1 MPKPVGFGG
10 GLHNSETYIGGTAM
24 SKHGT
29 ASEGRV
35 LEFALTVAR
44 NAPRDLPVE
53 IMDIWDNQGEQ
64 MKQRLREAL
73 VSGPVI
79 KEPTAVSQSV
89 ETSPVPVTVPIAPGF
104 PAIGE
109 EFELTLDGDDPANDP
124 IEMVRRDGY
133 SSPEKWEHK
142 GERILG
148 KQTRRFKFV
157 GVGFCRNL
165 DEVWQKLAVYGEIPE
180 GQWREAYKKTKY
192 RVAYGRPVGVADP
205 SWVNPSGRAS
215 FPYVDEIG
223 RSDFHWTD
231 DDFYGDWL
239 WLVACK

>member
-89 ETSPVPVTVPIAPGF
+89 ETSPVPVTIPVAPGF
-104 PAIGE
+104 PAIVE
-109 EFELTLDGDDPANDP
+109 EFELPLDGDDPANDP
-124 IEMVRRDGY
+124 MEMVRRDGY
-133 SSPEKWEHK
+133 GSPEKWKHK
-142 GERILG
+142 GERISG
-148 KQTRRFKFV
+148 KQTGRFKLV
-157 GVGFCRNL
+157 GVGYCRNL
-165 DEVWQKLAVYGEIPE
+165 DEVRQKLAVHDEIPG
-180 GQWREAYKKTKY
+180 GQWREAYKAKF
-192 RVAYGRPVGVADP
+192 RGDCGRPVGVADP
-205 SWVNPSGRAS
+205 SWVPPVGHADFPCVGGR
-215 FPYVDEIG
+215 G
-223 RSDFHWTD
+223 RSFFGWPGHGFHD
-231 DDFYGDWL
+231 DWL